1 MSRKGG
7 SLSVNSN
14 INQNSSYYYY
24 GLLFLGI
31 ILLLLLFK
39 FVGETLYYRGPR
51 AKQTPTPSPSGTPT
65 PSRTPSGTPSGILPG
80 TLPGTLPSIQ
90 SMIKP
95 NVLPVETL
103 TPNQT
108 NKNPLNIDSQVL
120 AVVKGRLIDL
130 GDNYNKL
137 TNDDK
142 KAVGGCYANPNGCT
156 F

>member
-1 MSRKGG
+1 MARKGG
-7 SLSVNSN
+7 FLSLNTN
-14 INQNSSYYYY
+14 INQHSSYYYY

-31 ILLLLLFK
+31 ILLLFLFK

-51 AKQTPTPSPSGTPT
+51 AKPTPTPKPSITPTPSGTPT
-65 PSRTPSGTPSGILPG
+65 PSITQKTSGTPSA
-80 TLPGTLPSIQ
+80 SIQ

-103 TPNQT
+103 TPKPT
-108 NKNPLNIDSQVL
+108 NNNPLNIDSQVL